1 MLATRFVELRN
12 GAQASQSVQDQPALE
27 MVCFC
32 FIFLKKIA
40 IGLSYFFDV
49 VEGGKRDCKRNHSFE
64 LADFACSLD

>member
-32 FIFLKKIA
+32 LKFLKIA
-40 IGLSYFFDV
+40 VGLSYFIDV
-49 VEGGKRDCKRNHSFE
+49 VEGGKRDCKRNYSFE
-64 LADFACSLD
+64 LADFACSLY